1 MRCISR
7 GQYKPVEPY
16 VRKSQ
21 TSTDGK
27 SWAKHTHGDTELY
40 CTIGYICVNENIYVL
55 YVLRNV
61 AANDTTL
68 VF

>member
-7 GQYKPVEPY
+7 GQYKPVKPY

-27 SWAKHTHGDTELY
+27 SWAKHTHTETLSYTALY
-40 CTIGYICVNENIYVL
+40 TCVNENIYVL
-55 YVLRNV
+55 YVLRSV
-61 AANDTTL
+61 VANDTKL